1 MCGLLFTQIFS
12 IKSYTP
18 FFETAEGKLFIGSDY
33 GLFISTN
40 SGKIW
45 KQVSTGGEAGNL
57 VQLNGV
63 FMAISMK
70 GVMQSTDDGENW
82 YLVISERGV
91 SIAVKSI
98 NNEFTAITYN
108 TAL

>member
-12 IKSYTP
+12 IKSCTS
-18 FFETAEGKLFIGSDY
+18 FFETAEGILFIGSDY

-45 KQVSTGGEAGNL
+45 KQVSTGGGAGNL

-63 FMAISMK
+63 LMAISMK
-70 GVMQSTDDGENW
+70 GVMHSTDDGENW

-91 SIAVKSI
+91 GIAVESI
-98 NNEFTAITYN
+98 NNEFTAIAYN